1 MAGVFISFEGGEG
14 CGKSTQIKRLA
25 ARLQEMGRKV
35 VLTREPGGTL
45 LGETI
50 RHLLKHAREGRGMCP
65 ESELLLFSAARA
77 QLVRSVIRPAL
88 AEGAVVLADRFLD
101 STTVYQGMGR
111 GLDPLMVASVHQ
123 MAVDDC
129 VPRLTLVL
137 SLPVKEGRKRL
148 MKRVRPVGGAQDR
161 FESEPDEF
169 HERVLQ
175 GFLQLAKAE
184 PKRVKVVD
192 AAGKV
197 DEVEKAVWRIA
208 SRVV

>member
-25 ARLQEMGRKV
+25 ARLEKAGRKV
-35 VLTREPGGTL
+35 VVTREPGGTM

-50 RHLLKHAREGRGMCP
+50 RHLLKHSHEGQGMCP
-65 ESELLLFSAARA
+65 EAEILLFSAARA

-88 AEGAVVLADRFLD
+88 AEGAVVLSDRFLD
-101 STTVYQGMGR
+101 STTVYQGLVR
-111 GLDPLMVASVHQ
+111 GLDPMMVAAVHQ
-123 MAVDDC
+123 MAVSEC
-129 VPRLTLVL
+129 LPRLTVLL
-137 SLPVKEGRKRL
+137 SLPVKEGRKRF
-148 MKRVRPVGGAQDR
+148 MKRVRPVGGEHDR
-161 FESEPDEF
+161 FEAEPDEF
-169 HERVLQ
+169 HQRVLD

-192 AAGKV
+192 AAGTV
-197 DEVEKAVWRIA
+197 DEVEQAIWRIV